1 MDYGDFDSTVE
12 AFRLIGRIEG
22 IILAVPDDAAKVA
35 AVTRALEEFDA
46 RFAAYRASTDD
57 EGGAE

>member
-1 MDYGDFDSTVE
+1 MDYVDYVPTVE

-22 IILAVPDDAAKVA
+22 IILSVPDDAAKVA

-46 RFAAYRASTDD
+46 RFAAYRATDD
-57 EGGAE
+57 EGGAK